1 MMVPFSIAA
10 LLLALV
16 LKKDT
21 AQSLT
26 FNEFIF
32 TSGASPGPA
41 VCVFSNSII
50 SSLSWDNL
58 KS

>member
-1 MMVPFSIAA
+1 MMVPFSTAA
-10 LLLALV
+10 PPCLGL
-16 LKKDT
+16 KDT
-21 AQSLT
+21 AQGLT

-32 TSGASPGPA
+32 TCGANPGPA

-58 KS
+58 KR